1 MQSKS
6 TISFDTNLKDWIDFT
21 LQPEGSVKPED
32 KWLTI
37 PELCNL
43 LRCSE
48 PSIYRKLKSGNL
60 NYSKPAGVMV
70 WISDLARYVVKTT
83 SFNKAS

>member
-70 WISDLARYVVKTT
+70 WISDLARYGVKTT